1 MILEGYK
8 KCAIS
13 HNFSALSI
21 KLCKIAFLFLYK
33 IKYISLQANSLIYS
47 FFFKF
52 SKNLYN
58 NLS

>member
-1 MILEGYK
+1 MHDF
-8 KCAIS
+8 CAIS
-13 HNFSALSI
+13 HTFSALSI
-21 KLCKIAFLFLYK
+21 KLCKITFLFLYK
-33 IKYISLQANSLIYS
+33 LKHISLQANSLIYS